1 MKNIDVEDIVIAVS
15 RADADGDGLAAD
27 TGRRGTL
34 SDVGRIVGV
43 PVPAPLLYAVD
54 RLCIPADLLDREVL
68 SPPDVKV
75 VF

>member
-1 MKNIDVEDIVIAVS
+1 MKNLDVEDIVIAVS
-15 RADADGDGLAAD
+15 RADADGDGVVPH
-27 TGRRGTL
+27 TGRRSTL
-34 SDVGRIVGV
+34 SGVGRIVGV

-54 RLCIPADLLDREVL
+54 RLRIPADLLDREFL

>member
-1 MKNIDVEDIVIAVS
+1 MKNLDVEDIVITIG
-15 RADADGDGLAAD
+15 RADADGDGFAAH
-27 TGRRGTL
+27 TGRRSTL

-54 RLCIPADLLDREVL
+54 RLRIPADLLDREIL